1 MVPRPHAWTFAS
13 PRCNVP
19 WRTSLDASLSSRNRQ
34 AVGKQP
40 PSTPKNTIRPS
51 TLKRRQGGKVP
62 VVYYAHMG
70 VSSPSSHHTASRR
83 EAGGETVR
91 SSFVKVDFYAPPGG
105 VRETVRLAK
114 SAMSVG
120 FDGFFVSETSH
131 DPFVL
136 LAAASQAATE
146 SLEFGTAIAVAF
158 PRSPMVMAMASWDL
172 ARESKFML
180 GLGTQVSAH
189 IRGRF
194 SMEWGAPVE
203 RLRDYVAALR
213 AIWNVWQSGG
223 KLNYRGEFYRFT
235 LMTPFF
241 DPGPIADPVIPVWLA
256 GVGPRSTR
264 LAGEIADGFHVHPF
278 HTLRYLDDVVMPG
291 LADGRRMAARDPD
304 AVAVGASVLVA
315 TGRTAEDVAE
325 AAKKTK
331 MQIAFYASTPA
342 YRRVLELHGWDVGP
356 ALSAMSRRG
365 QWDAMGDLVSDA
377 MLDEVAVVAPVPELG
392 CRLRERYGGRLD
404 RIGVYPS
411 ASLTDAE
418 WRLVI
423 AGIRG

>member
-1 MVPRPHAWTFAS
+1 
-13 PRCNVP
+13 
-19 WRTSLDASLSSRNRQ
+19 
-34 AVGKQP
+34 
-40 PSTPKNTIRPS
+40 
-51 TLKRRQGGKVP
+51 
-62 VVYYAHMG
+62 
-70 VSSPSSHHTASRR
+70 VSV
-83 EAGGETVR
+83 GGEAVR
-91 SSFVKVDFYAPPGG
+91 SSFVKVDFYAPPCGA
-105 VRETVRLAK
+105 RETARLAE
-114 SAMSVG
+114 SAASVG

-136 LAAASQAATE
+136 LAAASQTATG
-146 SLEFGTAIAVAF
+146 SLDFGTAVAVAF

-203 RLRDYVAALR
+203 RMRDYVAALR
-213 AIWNVWQSGG
+213 AIWAVWQGGG

-241 DPGPIADPVIPVWLA
+241 DPGPITDPIIPVWLA

-264 LAGEIADGFHVHPF
+264 LAGEIADGFHAHPF
-278 HTLRYLDDVVMPG
+278 HTVRYLDEVVAPE
-291 LADGRRMAARDPD
+291 LAGGQEAAMRDPGT
-304 AVAVGASVLVA
+304 VAVSASVLVA
-315 TGRTAEDVAE
+315 TGRTAEEVTE

-331 MQIAFYASTPA
+331 AQIAFYASTPA

-356 ALSAMSRRG
+356 ELSAMSRRG
-365 QWDAMGDLVSDA
+365 QWDTMGDLVSDA

-411 ASLTDAE
+411 VSLRDAE